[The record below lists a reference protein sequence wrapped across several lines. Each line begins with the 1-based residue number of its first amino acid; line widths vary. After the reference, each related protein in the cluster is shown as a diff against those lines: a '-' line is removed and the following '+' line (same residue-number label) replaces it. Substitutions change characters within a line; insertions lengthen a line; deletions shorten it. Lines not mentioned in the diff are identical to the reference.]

1 MPMQPFRNVRHRF
14 TTTEYSQLLQS
25 GALAPDVRVELIRGE
40 IMDIAPRNSGH
51 ASAMAVLHERLAA
64 VVQPLGHIRSA
75 MPLVL
80 DQRSQPEPDLAVVS
94 ARSDHYRDAHPT
106 GQDALLLIEV
116 ADQALL
122 YDRTIK
128 ASLYAAARVPA
139 VWIANLQAGELHCL
153 SEPGA
158 CGYRQRVV
166 LRREDRA
173 ALPAPFDADIEL
185 AGVL

>member
-1 MPMQPFRNVRHRF
+1 MQPFRNVRHRF

-25 GALAPDVRVELIRGE
+25 GVLAPDVHVELIRGE

-51 ASAMAVLHERLAA
+51 ASAMAVLHERLVA
-64 VVQPLGHIRSA
+64 VVQPQGHVRSG

-80 DQRSQPEPDLAVVS
+80 DERSQPAPDLAVVS
-94 ARSDHYRDAHPT
+94 ARADHYRGAHPT
-106 GQDALLLIEV
+106 GHDALLLIEV

-128 ASLYAAARVPA
+128 TSLYAAACVPA
-139 VWIANLQAGELHCL
+139 VWIANLPAGELHCL
-153 SEPGA
+153 SEPRVD
-158 CGYRQRVV
+158 GYRQRVV

-173 ALPAPFDADIEL
+173 ALPAPFDAGIEL
-185 AGVL
+185 AGIL